1 MSRYGVHSYIVKSIV
16 LGDGVDAYLDLGGHT
31 LTLPKYYGVE
41 LQNAH
46 LAISNGTLNCTN
58 SAIVDLIGSADPTAQ
73 NYTTL
78 TISDNVIVKQ
88 VSGEEY
94 FVSISEDNVKQGKPY
109 GIVVNFN
116 GTYEGQCPFY
126 IHGSLT
132 TISENAPTF
141 NIGKDAEINSNS
153 VAYAAGYGIWNHE
166 GKAEVSH
173 HGIEIRAGK
182 LTMNGGSIECTA
194 TEPADDQ
201 FNGSGSTSQACGIAV
216 CQHSTKLPIEVVV
229 NNGYIKAYTPLYQAN
244 PQNNGEEINDVKLT
258 VNDGL
263 FFSTSNNIVWALNKR
278 IFLNGGVYNMN
289 PSAYVAEGKAVVE
302 NTTPETKEMY
312 PYAIGTKAAVA
323 TTIKAGDWNDATIW
337 STSAVPTTATPV
349 VIAHNVVVP
358 ANTKAEAFGV
368 EVKDNSVITIEGALA
383 VGNDGIKGI
392 TDAKQLLIKDGGAM
406 VISPAATENNQP
418 LATVYKKMNI
428 KHKDA
433 GTYIEGVESPY
444 LREHIGLPT
453 IGKHTTTSDVQL
465 LGRQWNTS
473 TGWEDATE
481 FATAFKGYSLT
492 SEMAPTAPVAFA
504 GQLVGNMDATISM
517 SRGFHFVGNSWVAP
531 INTTEILNQVGKLK
545 NENAAEAAIKVY
557 LPTEAKFEDI
567 NLAKLK
573 VKPYKAQWGSLAS
586 MQAFFLY
593 ANRAATITLSYEQA
607 VWNALLAQP
616 KAAAKRVAA
625 EDEEVAVRIN
635 LTAKNGRTD
644 YVYVYEGEEFHST
657 KMMNEAPNVNI
668 YVEAENGNYSTF
680 GTADLEGTAL
690 KIQTNSETEYTLSF
704 EWIEGETLAIKD
716 LETGAI
722 TAMTEGNTYTFTAT
736 ANTTTRRFAI
746 TRKCIP
752 SSVESVTVNSGTKGV
767 YSITGQFLG
776 EDVELNTLPQ
786 GIYVVDGQKYIK

>member
-16 LGDGVDAYLDLGGHT
+16 LGDGVDAYLDLGGLT

-126 IHGSLT
+126 IHDSLT

-153 VAYAAGYGIWNHE
+153 VAYAAGYGIWNYE

-337 STSAVPTTATPV
+337 S
-349 VIAHNVVVP
+349 H
-358 ANTKAEAFGV
+358 
-368 EVKDNSVITIEGALA
+368 
-383 VGNDGIKGI
+383 
-392 TDAKQLLIKDGGAM
+392 
-406 VISPAATENNQP
+406 
-418 LATVYKKMNI
+418 
-428 KHKDA
+428 
-433 GTYIEGVESPY
+433 
-444 LREHIGLPT
+444 
-453 IGKHTTTSDVQL
+453 
-465 LGRQWNTS
+465 
-473 TGWEDATE
+473 
-481 FATAFKGYSLT
+481 
-492 SEMAPTAPVAFA
+492 
-504 GQLVGNMDATISM
+504 
-517 SRGFHFVGNSWVAP
+517 
-531 INTTEILNQVGKLK
+531 
-545 NENAAEAAIKVY
+545 
-557 LPTEAKFEDI
+557 
-567 NLAKLK
+567 
-573 VKPYKAQWGSLAS
+573 
-586 MQAFFLY
+586 
-593 ANRAATITLSYEQA
+593 
-607 VWNALLAQP
+607 
-616 KAAAKRVAA
+616 
-625 EDEEVAVRIN
+625 
-635 LTAKNGRTD
+635 
-644 YVYVYEGEEFHST
+644 
-657 KMMNEAPNVNI
+657 
-668 YVEAENGNYSTF
+668 
-680 GTADLEGTAL
+680 
-690 KIQTNSETEYTLSF
+690 
-704 EWIEGETLAIKD
+704 
-716 LETGAI
+716 
-722 TAMTEGNTYTFTAT
+722 
-736 ANTTTRRFAI
+736 
-746 TRKCIP
+746 
-752 SSVESVTVNSGTKGV
+752 
-767 YSITGQFLG
+767 
-776 EDVELNTLPQ
+776 
-786 GIYVVDGQKYIK
+786 